1 MNDNVIKPGFP
12 AKLRE
17 VRLEGLREVT
27 GKPTLTD
34 FPFPRLP
41 KDERSEAVRYA
52 LEEVRRAKAALA
64 TAEKALEM
72 VEEGYGG

>member
-1 MNDNVIKPGFP
+1 MNDNVVKPGFP

-17 VRLEGLREVT
+17 VRLEGLR
-27 GKPTLTD
+27 KPTGEPIPADLI
-34 FPFPRLP
+34 FPRLP